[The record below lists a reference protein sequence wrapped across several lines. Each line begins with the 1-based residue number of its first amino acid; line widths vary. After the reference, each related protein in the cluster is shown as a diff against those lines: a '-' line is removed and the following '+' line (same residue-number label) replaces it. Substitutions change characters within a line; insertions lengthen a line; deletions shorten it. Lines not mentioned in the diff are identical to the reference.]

1 VAATPEV
8 KAVLLPRN
16 KAQELHI
23 RANWP
28 KWFEGGKVIVPKQAV
43 DGLNLLWHSDLVVSG
58 GGTMNREAAAL
69 GIPVYSIFRGKSGAV
84 DRYLQKEGKMVFIEA
99 SADVRSKIL
108 LQRRDRNAAANGGG
122 RNALSDIVR
131 EVEGIIRADCRT

>member
-1 VAATPEV
+1 PESEKFFIEFMERVMVTPGV

-28 KWFEGGKVIVPKQAV
+28 KWFEGGKVIVPQEAV

-69 GIPVYSIFRGKSGAV
+69 GVPVYSIFRGKSGAV
-84 DRYLQKEGKMVFIEA
+84 DRQLQSEGRMTLIE
-99 SADVRSKIL
+99 SIEEVEKSIL
-108 LQRRDRNAAANGGG
+108 LKPRPRNDLPQA
-122 RNALSDIVR
+122 
-131 EVEGIIRADCRT
+131 